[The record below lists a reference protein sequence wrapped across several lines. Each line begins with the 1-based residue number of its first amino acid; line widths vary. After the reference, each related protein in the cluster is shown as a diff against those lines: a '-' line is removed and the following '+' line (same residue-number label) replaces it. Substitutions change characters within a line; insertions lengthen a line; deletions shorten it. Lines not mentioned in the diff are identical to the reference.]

1 MGRYTYEQQLRKEYL
16 KLYKDLAQGFL
27 QIFQTYL
34 ETDLVNNIKQQN
46 YIICHQSLLQNWC
59 FLKGTECLL
68 PLMKED
74 FYNK

>member
-46 YIICHQSLLQNWC
+46 YIICHQSLLQN
-59 FLKGTECLL
+59 
-68 PLMKED
+68 
-74 FYNK
+74 